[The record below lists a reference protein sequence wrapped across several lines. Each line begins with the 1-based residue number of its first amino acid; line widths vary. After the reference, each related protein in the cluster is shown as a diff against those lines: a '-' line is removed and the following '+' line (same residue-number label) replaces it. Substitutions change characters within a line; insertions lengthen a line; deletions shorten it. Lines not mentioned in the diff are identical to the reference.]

1 MITRKDKE
9 EYESEKEIEDEAYY
23 SNIIDSEL
31 EIASDDDWLYLK
43 EFKKDYYKDAY
54 LQDIKIEEQN
64 KEIKE
69 YLKIGKEITS

>member
-31 EIASDDDWLYLK
+31 EIASDDD
-43 EFKKDYYKDAY
+43 
-54 LQDIKIEEQN
+54 
-64 KEIKE
+64 
-69 YLKIGKEITS
+69 